1 MSPRSMTGFARV
13 RKTEGDREVSVTVK
27 TVNHRGLDVHFRMPM
42 ELDAFEIPLR
52 AAVKRL
58 VVRGHVQVQV
68 QVRCATAG
76 RDAQAQVNQPLLESY
91 LTSYH
96 RMAAIHGLQ
105 GGPDLNLAF
114 QVPGMFMQADAEPDT
129 EMEGLLVAAIE
140 EALARLNEFRDREG
154 AEIAADMRARNG
166 TVLRAARQMDGLRSG
181 AVANFQARLTEKLAE
196 LLKGVELEPQ
206 RLAQEVAYL
215 TDRSDISEELTR
227 LKVHAVQLEDLLAGG
242 GEIGKKLDFLLQEMH
257 RETNTILSKST
268 GVGELGLDIAD
279 LALTVKAEIEKIRE
293 QGLNLE

>member
-13 RKTEGDREVSVTVK
+13 RKAQGDREVSVTVK

-42 ELDAFEIPLR
+42 ELDAFEIAMR
-52 AAVKRL
+52 AAVKRF

-68 QVRCATAG
+68 KYTTTG
-76 RDAQAQVNQPLLESY
+76 KDAQAQVNQPLLEAY
-91 LTSYH
+91 MTSYH
-96 RMAAIHGLQ
+96 RMAAVHGLQ
-105 GGPDLNLAF
+105 GKPDLNFAL
-114 QVPGMFMQADAEPDT
+114 QVPGMFVQTDGEPDS

-140 EALARLNEFRDREG
+140 EALTLLNEFRDREG
-154 AEIAADMRARNG
+154 AEIAVDMRTRNG
-166 TVLRAARQMDGLRSG
+166 TVLRSARQMDGLRSG
-181 AVANFQARLTEKLAE
+181 AVASFQARLTEKLAE
-196 LLKGVELEPQ
+196 LLKGVDLEPQ

-227 LKVHAVQLEDLLAGG
+227 LKVHAVQLEDLLAAG
-242 GEIGKKLDFLLQEMH
+242 GEIGKKLDFLLQEMQ

-279 LALTVKAEIEKIRE
+279 LALTVKAEIEKVRE

>member
-13 RKTEGDREVSVTVK
+13 GKTQGDREVSVTVK

-42 ELDAFEIPLR
+42 ELDAFEVAMR
-52 AAVKRL
+52 AAVKRF

-68 QVRCATAG
+68 RYAATG
-76 RDAQAQVNQPLLESY
+76 RDAQAQVNQPLLEAY
-91 LTSYH
+91 MTSYH

-114 QVPGMFMQADAEPDT
+114 QVPGMFVQPDGEPDT
-129 EMEGLLVAAIE
+129 EMEGLLVAAME
-140 EALARLNEFRDREG
+140 EALTRLNEFRDREG
-154 AEIAADMRARNG
+154 AEIAADMRTRNG
-166 TVLRAARQMDGLRSG
+166 TVLRCARQMDGLRSG
-181 AVANFQARLTEKLAE
+181 AVANFQARLSEKLGE
-196 LLKGVELEPQ
+196 LLKGVDLEPQ

-227 LKVHAVQLEDLLAGG
+227 LKVHAVQLEDLLAAG
-242 GEIGKKLDFLLQEMH
+242 GEIGKKLDFLLQEMQ

-279 LALTVKAEIEKIRE
+279 LALTVKAEIEKVRE